1 MHQQPDN
8 LERSMPGVANSLLNH
23 LPEFVYISWTDKTF
37 REQKGNAMNQQ
48 PEIRRAHPYFM
59 YDAITGQPN
68 AMVEMLD
75 RHAVAAGEV
84 AAVLA
89 TKRHIY
95 IMGIGTSWH
104 AVLVA
109 EHWFRHFAGSH
120 IQVQGWHSFE
130 FCSYPPSLGPEDAVI
145 IISHRGTKTYSFL
158 ALELAREK
166 GAYTVVVTS
175 TDPGP
180 RLHVADVSMQTVS
193 PERSSAFTISYT
205 TALTVLALLGVELGT
220 ALYGNGNTGSMRER
234 LMDVPGVVADVVQGE
249 WQISDLVEQHG
260 GLQRFISVG
269 WGPNTANAYEVAL
282 KIKETSASD
291 CEGLQVE
298 QLLHGPFCSV
308 DDRCLVTLIAPPGPG
323 YQRAL
328 DIARA
333 SVAAGAPVWALVQEG
348 DEELSSLASTSFA
361 MKPLPELW
369 SPLAWVVPL
378 QLFTYHLALHRGKHP
393 DLFQQ
398 DNPRQAAARV
408 HYSL

>member
-1 MHQQPDN
+1 MTQQ
-8 LERSMPGVANSLLNH
+8 
-23 LPEFVYISWTDKTF
+23 
-37 REQKGNAMNQQ
+37 Q
-48 PEIRRAHPYFM
+48 EIRQAHPYFM
-59 YDAITGQPN
+59 HDAITGQPE
-68 AMVEMLD
+68 AMARMLEQ
-75 RHAVAAGEV
+75 HSVAAREV

-95 IMGIGTSWH
+95 IVGIGTSWH

-109 EHWFRHFAGSH
+109 EHWFRRFAGPN

-130 FCSYPPSLGPEDAVI
+130 FCGYPPSLGPEDAVI

-158 ALELAREK
+158 ALELAKET
-166 GAYTVVVTS
+166 GAYTVAVTS

-180 RLHVADVSMQTVS
+180 RLHVADVFFHTVS

-205 TALTVLALLGVELGT
+205 TALTVLALLASELGAALSGDGET
-220 ALYGNGNTGSMRER
+220 AQLKDR
-234 LMDVPGVVADVVQGE
+234 LLDVPGAVADVLDRERDIANVVGQYG
-249 WQISDLVEQHG
+249 DK
-260 GLQRFISVG
+260 QRFISVG

-323 YQRAL
+323 YQRFL

-333 SVAAGAPVWALVQEG
+333 SAAAGAPVWALVQEG
-348 DEELSSLASTSFA
+348 DEELSSLATASFP

-369 SPLAWVVPL
+369 SPLACVVPL

-398 DNPRQAAARV
+398 DNPRQAAARA
-408 HYSL
+408 HYNL